1 MTVINSSWGFPPVD
15 LALASN
21 DIHVWCA
28 SLDQPATCFQFL
40 AQTLSPD
47 EWMRARGFYFEA
59 DRKRFIVGRGLL
71 RTILGRL
78 LRVEPSQLQFCYG
91 SYGKPTL
98 VEMLGGRTFYFNLS
112 HSQGLAL
119 YAVTRYREIGVD

>member
-1 MTVINSSWGFPPVD
+1 MLMTVINSSWGFPPVD
-15 LALASN
+15 LALSSN

-28 SLDQPATCFQFL
+28 SLDQPATCFQLL

-71 RTILGRL
+71 RTILNRL
-78 LRVEPSQLQFCYG
+78 LPAEYRRLQFYYR

-98 VEMLGGRTFYFNLS
+98 VTTVANF
-112 HSQGLAL
+112 
-119 YAVTRYREIGVD
+119 